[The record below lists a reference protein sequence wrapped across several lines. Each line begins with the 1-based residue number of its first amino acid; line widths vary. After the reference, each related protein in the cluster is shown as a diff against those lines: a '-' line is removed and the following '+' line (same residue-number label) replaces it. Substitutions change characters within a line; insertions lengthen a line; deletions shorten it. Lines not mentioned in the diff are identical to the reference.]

1 MPQLAAAGA
10 QIGQSKMMQH
20 MPEMKAMIEAEL
32 KKVQAK
38 EPAKK

>member
-1 MPQLAAAGA
+1 MPKLAAAAA

-32 KKVQAK
+32 KKVNT
-38 EPAKK
+38 KK